1 MTFIS
6 SATLRTLHIVFSL
19 NYCCQSHIAGMD
31 TSGLPVPDAIHPLL
45 EQLQEALVLEVK
57 YQPNLQLP
65 NISQVCIQIMWDNG
79 LILYL

>member
-1 MTFIS
+1 MFFLLIIAVVS
-6 SATLRTLHIVFSL
+6 
-19 NYCCQSHIAGMD
+19 CQSHIAGMD

-79 LILYL
+79 IILYL